1 MEVERKFFTLI
12 SRLLVIIFLGVGC
25 ANKNSQVLSAIDQ
38 AEDLLNHQLFTQAI
52 NFITGE
58 LNTNPGNLELESLL
72 ANAYMGR
79 AGFELLPTV
88 NKLMGAQN
96 TTPLGIYNEPT
107 CDPSAVKSLTELSLT
122 CFLYRL
128 AKVLPAVD
136 NPDVLQAQKIY
147 RTYFPDPTNTSKEV
161 NFAAGTLEAMSAVT
175 RAVALLNLSV
185 VNGIITGL
193 TVNPYLFPFDPVI
206 HQTKNGIT
214 EINWA
219 FSRLRNSYS
228 SLDNFVQS
236 LNGKTVLTIGSRQLQ
251 FNNSITYPA
260 ILQFASLVLQDQSA
274 IIDQQMSNSATDQFQ
289 MMTSGL
295 SPIYRH
301 QFLVLY
307 TRLIRKQPVE
317 PLRSV
322 PGKLSGSPL
331 YE

>member
-1 MEVERKFFTLI
+1 MPIWDGLVSNFFLRK
-12 SRLLVIIFLGVGC
+12 
-25 ANKNSQVLSAIDQ
+25 QVD
-38 AEDLLNHQLFTQAI
+38 
-52 NFITGE
+52 
-58 LNTNPGNLELESLL
+58 
-72 ANAYMGR
+72 
-79 AGFELLPTV
+79 
-88 NKLMGAQN
+88 GAQN

-107 CDPSAVKSLTELSLT
+107 CDPSAVKSLTDLSLT

-128 AKVLPAVD
+128 AKVLPPAD
-136 NPDVLQAQKIY
+136 NPDVLQAEKIY

-161 NFAAGTLEAMSAVT
+161 NFEAGTLEAMSAVT

-206 HQTKNGIT
+206 HQTKNRIT

-251 FNNSITYPA
+251 FNTSITYPA

-274 IIDQQMSNSATDQFQ
+274 ILDQQMSNSATDQFQ

-295 SPIYRH
+295 SP
-301 QFLVLY
+301 FLCATNSSCY
-307 TRLIRKQPVE
+307 T
-317 PLRSV
+317 
-322 PGKLSGSPL
+322 PGSSGSSQSNPSGGPRQTL
-331 YE
+331 WLSSI